1 MPFDPISYKKAQEID
16 ERLSP
21 RVLELE
27 REIRTLQ
34 QTLLEINPNQ
44 EPKLTVE
51 GVGQVSL
58 PKNASKTPMS
68 VGLKGVTAISY
79 VANGNFRQGTTRWRS
94 TGGTLVVDG
103 TARVTGDGSLSYCH
117 LIQDIAL
124 QLVEGHKYYARSVAR
139 VRGSDCQRLALELRE
154 VNLRTIM
161 AQASP
166 AQDQWYTL
174 SGIVTISGPYTAP
187 YFRVISNYADAS
199 GAVGKVLEVALMVLV
214 DLTATFGAGNEPDKE
229 TCDKIFA
236 NWFDGTTSVPT
247 AMRVKSVGK
256 NLVEFDRIQWFNAGL
271 DTNRVVL
278 SIGSPATR
286 LVYRDSASVEFTHSL
301 AAFQGIGFV
310 LKVEN
315 GNYRLSANFER
326 LSPTGTTYVYYS
338 TYSDYQHI
346 TDKNLAKTWG
356 DALNSVIYV
365 PEGAN
370 YLVIGFILSGSTS
383 DTKRGRISQI
393 QLEPGSIAN
402 SYEPYTETAQYIS
415 APGHELRSLPNGV
428 RDETRDGKIVQWVSE
443 PEIIDGSLPLSE
455 FNTYGDFYRVRIV
468 GWCAG
473 KNIVTLVNGTGLVFS
488 DDGHYLV
495 TSASPVQNRGVTF
508 HDNGNLYIRVE
519 SSKINAMP
527 SGATLAGFAEYLN
540 RYPITIYYQLARP
553 IEIPLPTTGAL
564 LSNPSGHVFVEPVV
578 ADAGVYKQ
586 GLSVL
591 HTEYPIESLEKLSKI
606 DFETGLETPLNPAT
620 AVISGDRL
628 SFTHPDLQDGDLVF
642 FTYYYPAHFPVPG
655 LAAEFYDSRYVV
667 QDSVTGKHYAW
678 TVAVAN
684 GTPSIQLTE
693 V

>member
-34 QTLLEINPNQ
+34 QTLLEINLNQ

-58 PKNASKTPMS
+58 PKNASETPMS

-79 VANGNFRQGTTRWRS
+79 VANGNFRQGTTGWRS
-94 TGGTLVVDG
+94 EGGTLVVDG

-117 LIQDIAL
+117 VIQDIAL

-139 VRGSDCQRLALELRE
+139 VRGSDCQWVALELRE

-247 AMRVKSVGK
+247 VMRVKSVGK
-256 NLVEFDRIQWFNAGL
+256 N
-271 DTNRVVL
+271 
-278 SIGSPATR
+278 
-286 LVYRDSASVEFTHSL
+286 
-301 AAFQGIGFV
+301 
-310 LKVEN
+310 
-315 GNYRLSANFER
+315 
-326 LSPTGTTYVYYS
+326 
-338 TYSDYQHI
+338 
-346 TDKNLAKTWG
+346 
-356 DALNSVIYV
+356 
-365 PEGAN
+365 
-370 YLVIGFILSGSTS
+370 
-383 DTKRGRISQI
+383 
-393 QLEPGSIAN
+393 
-402 SYEPYTETAQYIS
+402 YEPYTETAQYIS

-428 RDETRDGKIVQWVSE
+428 RDEIRDGKIVQWVSE
-443 PEIIDGSLPLSE
+443 PEIIDGSLPLRD
-455 FNTYGDFYRVRIV
+455 FNTYGDFYRVRIS

-473 KNIVTLVNGTGLVFS
+473 KNIVTLVGGTGLVFS
-488 DDGHYLV
+488 DDGYYLV
-495 TSASPVQNRGVTF
+495 TSSSPVPNRGVTF

-620 AVISGDRL
+620 AAMSGDRL

-655 LAAEFYDSRYVV
+655 LVAEFYDSRYVV
-667 QDSVTGKHYAW
+667 QDSVTGKHYTW